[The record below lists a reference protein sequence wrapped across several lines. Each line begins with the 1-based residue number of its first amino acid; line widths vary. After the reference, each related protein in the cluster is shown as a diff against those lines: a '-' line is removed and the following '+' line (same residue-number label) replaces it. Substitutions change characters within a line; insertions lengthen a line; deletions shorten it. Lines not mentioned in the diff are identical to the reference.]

1 MILKSFAWVEAISNL
16 CFTNLS
22 VCTLI
27 SHRHD
32 KLHEYTY
39 SSQWEKRE
47 DIKREY
53 KGQKD
58 GSFFSSAFEEA
69 VPKLCEYIRG
79 SLCATLSA
87 FKTRVW
93 GDPTIVSF
101 SVCCLQRGRERER
114 KRERERAAAF
124 PPTRVICSS
133 LIQRCPLNLW
143 KHFLSTAAFQLSRA
157 HLATSTLLSYP
168 QPRCCWLTAW
178 FAFQRNLTGSE
189 EVAECLLSGGAFR
202 VIMAMSQER
211 SACLG
216 LWVLLLLGA
225 CIKEAV
231 EGCSCHPAHPQQLFC
246 GAEIGKLIT
255 GDQFCLVYS
264 LR

>member
-16 CFTNLS
+16 CFTNLA

-101 SVCCLQRGRERER
+101 SVCCLQRGRERE
-114 KRERERAAAF
+114 KAREGE
-124 PPTRVICSS
+124 SS
-133 LIQRCPLNLW
+133 SIPSNSSYLLQLDSEVSFKLMKTFSIHSCLSAQQSSSCY
-143 KHFLSTAAFQLSRA
+143 FDSTVLSTAP
-157 HLATSTLLSYP
+157 LL
-168 QPRCCWLTAW
+168 LTDGLICFPAELNRIRRGCRVFIEW
-178 FAFQRNLTGSE
+178 WSVQSHHGH
-189 EVAECLLSGGAFR
+189 VPGAECVSGA
-202 VIMAMSQER
+202 
-211 SACLG
+211 
-216 LWVLLLLGA
+216 LGA
-225 CIKEAV
+225 PFAWCMHK
-231 EGCSCHPAHPQQLFC
+231 GSC
-246 GAEIGKLIT
+246 GGM
-255 GDQFCLVYS
+255 
-264 LR
+264 